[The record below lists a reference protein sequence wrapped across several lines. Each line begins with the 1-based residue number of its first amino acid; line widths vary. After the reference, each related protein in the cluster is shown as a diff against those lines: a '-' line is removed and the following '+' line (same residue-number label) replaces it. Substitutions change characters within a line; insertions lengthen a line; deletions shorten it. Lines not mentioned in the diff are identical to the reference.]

1 MMRLSR
7 FIGFFP
13 NLAESDAH
21 QWFDLRNS
29 VFTAVRPPPPD
40 YLEPAEASRIALLM
54 RMNYKNM
61 HLFRMSQAERNRCVE
76 IILNYYRLHV
86 PGFPEMKSLPVLQTL
101 FR

>member
-1 MMRLSR
+1 MFSNESAALSC
-7 FIGFFP
+7 FVEAPSFP
-13 NLAESDAH
+13 P
-21 QWFDLRNS
+21 Q
-29 VFTAVRPPPPD
+29 PD